1 MKDTTKSANLLDLK
15 ESEETVFRVLT
26 RESMSVADIA
36 REVTLPRMT
45 AFQALRSL
53 QRRKLVERTLVGKRY
68 FWRRIGVNQASDLLQ
83 MTFDALINPGSHGER
98 KLFIKTYS
106 GSADLFSV
114 LKDLLEAYAGERL
127 YGFQSTK
134 SAKECI
140 DTLGTDRVVAINNLI
155 KEKGI
160 IVEAVLGKSFA
171 EMGKEY
177 GSEWQESYVGR
188 AAAITVVPEDFLD
201 LGVDIFVFNHSL
213 LIFHWKEEVLVQIMH
228 PEVVST
234 FRKLTQA
241 FALLGRKV
249 DINALVSESRSESL
263 GENR

>member
-1 MKDTTKSANLLDLK
+1 MKDETKSAYLLELK
-15 ESEETVFRVLT
+15 KPEEAVL
-26 RESMSVADIA
+26 RALACEPMSVAEIA
-36 REVTLPRMT
+36 RRSELPRMT
-45 AFQALRSL
+45 AFSALQSL
-53 QRRKLVERTLVGKRY
+53 KRRRLAERPLVGKRH
-68 FWRRIGVNQASDLLQ
+68 FWARAETDRVSGLLQ
-83 MTFDALINPGSHGER
+83 MTFDALINPGNHGEQ

-106 GSADLFSV
+106 GSEELFSV
-114 LKDLLEAYAGERL
+114 LRDLLEAHAGERL

-140 DTLGTDRVVAINNLI
+140 ETLGTERVVAINNLI

-171 EMGKEY
+171 EIGKEY
-177 GSEWQESYVGR
+177 GPEWRESYVGR
-188 AAAITVVPEDFLD
+188 AAAVTLVPEEFLD

-213 LIFHWKEEVLVQIMH
+213 LIFHWKESTLVQIMH
-228 PEVVST
+228 PEVVRT

-249 DINALVSESRSESL
+249 DINALVAGPVGEPSGESR
-263 GENR
+263 